1 MTRKP
6 AILAAILAAFFLL
19 GSAVPSRALDRDDE
33 RCERRVH
40 KAEAALQKAID
51 RHGEHSRQADQ
62 KRRELEETR
71 ERCRHD
77 HDHDNDHH

>member
-6 AILAAILAAFFLL
+6 AIIAAILAVLFLV

-40 KAEAALQKAID
+40 KAEAALQKSID
-51 RHGEHSRQADQ
+51 KHGEHSRQAEQ
-62 KRRELEETR
+62 KRRSLEEAR
-71 ERCRHD
+71 ERCRHGR
-77 HDHDNDHH
+77 DHDNDRH